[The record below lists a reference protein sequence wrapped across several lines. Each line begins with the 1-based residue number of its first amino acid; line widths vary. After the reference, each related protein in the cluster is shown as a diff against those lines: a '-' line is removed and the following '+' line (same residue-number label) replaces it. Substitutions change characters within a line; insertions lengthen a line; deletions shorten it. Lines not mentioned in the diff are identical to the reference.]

1 MWGGRKC
8 GPCFEKEF
16 RFAAFFMLLQGI
28 LFGISL
34 SFLIGPLL
42 FAVVE
47 AGIGQGFR
55 AGIAV
60 AAGIWIS
67 DVLFVGAILW
77 SVETLAAI
85 TSIDGFKHWVGIFG
99 GGLLLAFGA
108 GSLFS
113 KSGQEASAAL
123 AENGIEK
130 RSNLAWWLRGF
141 LLNTI
146 NPGTIFFWIGIIS
159 AVVVPNHWNKEETL
173 LFFGGMLGTLVLT
186 DTLKAWA
193 AKRIRQFLTP
203 KHIQQVQRGI
213 GLMLMLFGAVLII
226 KVLVGGDG
234 L

>member
-1 MWGGRKC
+1 M
-8 GPCFEKEF
+8 F
-16 RFAAFFMLLQGI
+16 LQGV

-77 SVETLAAI
+77 SVDTLAAI
-85 TSIDGFKHWVGIFG
+85 TEIDGFKHWVGIFG
-99 GGLLLAFGA
+99 GALLLAFGA
-108 GSLFS
+108 GSFFS
-113 KSGQEASAAL
+113 KSSQKASAAL
-123 AENGIEK
+123 VENGIEK

-159 AVVVPNHWNKEETL
+159 AVVVPNHWNKQQTL
-173 LFFGGMLGTLVLT
+173 VFFGGMLGTLVLT

-203 KHIQQVQRGI
+203 QHIRQVQRGI
-213 GLMLMLFGAVLII
+213 GLMLMMFGMMLIGRVLI
-226 KVLVGGDG
+226 GGR
-234 L
+234 